1 MVGKLWWKG
10 SGPWAGRIGTWKPGT
25 CETFGTY
32 QRLAVSLL
40 RMILCCCLPKIRQG
54 KASPRPQALELW
66 LGRMSNMLMLR
77 HMEIGAECGKLQ
89 ADADAV
95 AVGV

>member
-1 MVGKLWWKG
+1 
-10 SGPWAGRIGTWKPGT
+10 
-25 CETFGTY
+25 
-32 QRLAVSLL
+32 
-40 RMILCCCLPKIRQG
+40 
-54 KASPRPQALELW
+54 
-66 LGRMSNMLMLR
+66 MLMLR

>member
-1 MVGKLWWKG
+1 
-10 SGPWAGRIGTWKPGT
+10 
-25 CETFGTY
+25 
-32 QRLAVSLL
+32 
-40 RMILCCCLPKIRQG
+40 
-54 KASPRPQALELW
+54 
-66 LGRMSNMLMLR
+66 MSNMLMLR